1 MRSGYWRKAGV
12 CSNALA
18 PAAEKGNACR
28 REKKNGFRLARC
40 PQCDTLYAIDCL
52 DEAGLTALY
61 GGSPSAEYWA
71 SVFMPAVA
79 EARAL
84 NIFRPRARAVH
95 DLVCQHAMPPARMI
109 DVGAGNGVFLQ
120 EFAAIGSAMECCA
133 VEPGE
138 AASKACRALGF
149 STFQGFSAQAAQAEG
164 WKGGFNLATS
174 FEVIEHVPDPAQ
186 FLREMAA
193 LVCPGGLILAT
204 GLSGSGFDIVS
215 LGLNAKAVAPPHHVN
230 FLSRHGVSR
239 LLARSGLTELAF
251 VTPGKLDVEIVDK
264 AFQADTNLISDPF
277 LSRLLRHGGAE
288 QKAMFQSF
296 LSQAG
301 LSSHMWI
308 LARKER

>member
-1 MRSGYWRKAGV
+1 MREEDIRPE
-12 CSNALA
+12 ALLNEYLRLS
-18 PAAEKGNACR
+18 AADAERILAQGGRLQQRPCPGCG
-28 REKKNGFRLARC
+28 EGECLPQGKKNGFRLARC

-193 LVCPGGLILAT
+193 LVCPGG
-204 GLSGSGFDIVS
+204 
-215 LGLNAKAVAPPHHVN
+215 
-230 FLSRHGVSR
+230 
-239 LLARSGLTELAF
+239 
-251 VTPGKLDVEIVDK
+251 
-264 AFQADTNLISDPF
+264 
-277 LSRLLRHGGAE
+277 
-288 QKAMFQSF
+288 
-296 LSQAG
+296 
-301 LSSHMWI
+301 
-308 LARKER
+308 